1 MISIRAGLRVF
12 AVCLAFLLVAFVA
25 YPQGGDVG
33 SIVGAVT
40 DKSGGALPGAAV
52 SVIDTQ
58 RGVTRTLTADAAG
71 QYSAPNLTPGNYTIR
86 AEFKGF
92 QVLERQNVLVEV
104 GSQVKVD
111 LSLLPGEQTQTVTVT
126 ESVPLVQT
134 TNAVLGGAVN
144 NELISDLPLNG
155 RNYTRLLDLQPGLY
169 VQPGSGK
176 WSQSSDGMRTEHN
189 VYILDGIDTVEGF
202 SSQSVLNSSPVF
214 GDATSLLPI
223 DAIQEFNTE
232 QNPTAEYG
240 WKPGA
245 IVNVGLKSGT
255 NAVHGT
261 ASAFGRSD
269 ALDATNP
276 FILPGQPKQQTAI
289 EDFGGTI
296 GGPIKKDKLFYFLGY
311 EGQFNHIS
319 APSQSDSLPTI
330 DPLIGSS
337 TTTRNTFSLLAACNA
352 LTTAPNTLSL
362 KLAGL
367 TYGGAPGTCAA
378 TSPYSGIFQTAA
390 VANGADPVIPIGNDT
405 INNGLAKID
414 YHLNDKNNFSGEFFM
429 GNFDGLGFQGAPA
442 QPYWDTHAHAKA
454 MIIGAHE
461 TWLASS
467 SVVNEASF
475 GVNRFFQPSY
485 PGDCSNI
492 GQPSGETGINWGTQA
507 NVISQ
512 TGEPANCGMPVVA
525 IQGFTATGCCN
536 SFPKIQGPDYTIQGI
551 DNVSYIQGK
560 HSWKFGGEVRHE
572 STQEG
577 TFSGSRGTFT
587 FANAAGGLTGLQE
600 FLEGALSTSTLPSE
614 LVGTPDVKV
623 TDWGF
628 ALYAQDDWR
637 IMPRFTLN
645 LGVRF
650 ERVTPIQ
657 ENNNQLANF
666 DPNSATGL
674 VQIGQSGQSSLY
686 PSWNNV
692 SPRFG
697 FAWDIKGDSKWV
709 VRGGFNI
716 IYVLEG
722 FNVFLSQQGTVPT
735 TTGLNTTPTGA
746 LLNGVPGPGTM
757 ETATVQFQPSQVAWS
772 LAAATGAGILPSV
785 APTQI
790 QCNSPTN
797 AAPSNNPCP
806 ILAVNPNLRRPYAP
820 AWNLSVQH
828 AFSNT
833 LSLQLAYVGSHG
845 EKLLG
850 INDANH
856 PLPGS
861 GWETYSA
868 ATKTCGPGTGPA
880 TAISTVCENI
890 TRPYYSKFPYL
901 SDINEIQNLDISNYD
916 ALQVTLTQRSTHGLN
931 YLLGYTYAHCL
942 EMQSGDWNGSTL
954 PTDVYN
960 PRADYGDC
968 LTDVR
973 HSLTWSLTYALPG
986 KSGFGQMLEG
996 WRLNS
1001 IVTLQSSLPWNAQD
1015 TKDNISGTGELEDR
1029 WDFFGN
1035 PSDFSGLGYTGVP
1048 YFTGSTNPACV
1059 AQATSLNSGLSPAVS
1074 GWTVAN
1080 SGYLAS
1086 LAKFGCFAN
1095 GSSVLLPPAFGTF
1108 GNGERYMYRSEPF
1121 RVWDVSISKDVHFTE
1136 RLNAQFRVEAFNVLN
1151 TTQYYQGSPT
1161 TNGSESGT
1169 GSFGSFRQTPDVGIA
1184 NATVG
1189 SGGPRSI
1196 QLGLRLQF

>member
-1 MISIRAGLRVF
+1 MISIRVGLRVL
-12 AVCLAFLLVAFVA
+12 AVCFVFVFVTSVA

-33 SIVGAVT
+33 SIIGAVT
-40 DKSGGALPGAAV
+40 DKSGGALPGATIT
-52 SVIDTQ
+52 VIDTQ

-71 QYSAPNLTPGNYTIR
+71 QYSAPNLTPGTYTVR
-86 AEFKGF
+86 GEFKGF
-92 QVLERQNVLVEV
+92 QTLERQNVLVEV

-176 WSQSSDGMRTEHN
+176 WSQSSDGMRAEHN

-214 GDATSLLPI
+214 GDATSILPI

-255 NAVHGT
+255 NTVHGT

-296 GGPIKKDKLFYFLGY
+296 GGPIRKDKLFYFLAY

-330 DPLIGSS
+330 DPLLGNSA
-337 TTTRNTFSLLAACNA
+337 TTRNTFSLLAACNA

-390 VANGADPVIPIGNDT
+390 VANGADPVTPIGNDT

-414 YHLNDKNNFSGEFFM
+414 YHLNDKNNISGEYFV

-442 QPYWDTHAHAKA
+442 QPYWDTRSHAKS
-454 MIIGAHE
+454 MIMGAHW

-467 SVVNEASF
+467 SVVNEANF
-475 GVNRFFQPSY
+475 GINRFFQPSY

-507 NVISQ
+507 TVIGQ
-512 TGEPANCGMPVVA
+512 TGQPANCGMPVVT

-551 DNVSYIQGK
+551 DSVSYIRGK

-577 TFSGSRGTFT
+577 TFSGSRGSFT
-587 FANAAGGLTGLQE
+587 FANGTGGLTGPQE
-600 FLEGALSTSTLPSE
+600 FLLGNLSTSTLPSE

-628 ALYAQDDWR
+628 ALYGQDDWR
-637 IMPRFTLN
+637 ILPRFTLN

-657 ENNNQLANF
+657 EDNNQLANF

-674 VQIGQSGQSSLY
+674 VQIGQNGMSSLY

-722 FNVFLSQQGTVPT
+722 FNVFLSQQGTNPT
-735 TTGLNTTPTGA
+735 TTGLNTIPTGA
-746 LLNGVPGPGTM
+746 VLNGVPGPGNM
-757 ETATVQFQPSQVAWS
+757 ETATLQFQPSAVNWN
-772 LAAATGAGILPSV
+772 LAAASGSGVFAAVS
-785 APTQI
+785 PTQV

-797 AAPSNNPCP
+797 AAPNNNPCP
-806 ILAVNPNLRRPYAP
+806 ILAVNPNLHRPYAP

-828 AFSNT
+828 AFTNN

-850 INDANH
+850 LNDAN
-856 PLPGS
+856 PPAPGS
-861 GWETYSA
+861 GWETYTA
-868 ATKTCGPGTGPA
+868 ATKHCAPGVAPA
-880 TAISTVCENI
+880 AAASAICQDL
-890 TRPYYSKFPYL
+890 TRPYYNKFPYL
-901 SDINEIQNLDISNYD
+901 SDINELQNLDISNYD
-916 ALQVTLTQRSTHGLN
+916 ALQVTLTQRPWHGVN
-931 YLLGYTYAHCL
+931 YLLGYVYAHCL
-942 EMQSGDWNGSTL
+942 EMQSGDWNGATL
-954 PTDVYN
+954 PSDVFN

-973 HSLTWSLTYALPG
+973 HSLTWSLTYALPS
-986 KSGFGQMLEG
+986 KSGFGQMLQG

-1001 IVTLQSSLPWNAQD
+1001 IVKYQTALPWNVAD
-1015 TKDNISGTGELEDR
+1015 TKNNISGTGELQDR

-1035 PSDFSGLGYTGVP
+1035 PADFSGVQYAGVP
-1048 YFTGSTNPACV
+1048 FYAGTTNAACV
-1059 AQATSLNSGLSPAVS
+1059 AQATSLNGSSTPALP
-1074 GWTVAN
+1074 GWTAAS

-1086 LAKFGCFAN
+1086 LAKFGCFASG
-1095 GSSVLLPPAFGTF
+1095 GSVMLPPAFGTF
-1108 GNGERYMYRSEPF
+1108 GNGERNEFRGEPF
-1121 RVWDVSISKDVHFTE
+1121 HVWDVSISKDVHFTE
-1136 RLNAQFRVEAFNVLN
+1136 RLNAQFRFEAFNVLN
-1151 TTQYYQGSPT
+1151 QTEYY
-1161 TNGSESGT
+1161 TNIGNPSVT
-1169 GSFGSFRQTPDVGIA
+1169 GSFGASRQTPDVGIA